1 MKNLIYKSVAIIAAI
16 WFFSCGEKKVSR
28 EDIKE
33 STENMRETSEMLT
46 DLPATYKGYAP
57 ANGYDSVLMTLTLE
71 PGQGYHLTKEFYTG
85 GNSDTVDYE
94 RGKWIIEGEDIITT
108 SSNESTNGF
117 VKFKI
122 RSETHIQLTDSLGK
136 EVGDG
141 RNRDLIRIRDVTAG
155 SKY

>member
-1 MKNLIYKSVAIIAAI
+1 MKNLIYRSVVLFATVC
-16 WFFSCGEKKVSR
+16 FFACGEKKVTK

-33 STENMRETSEMLT
+33 STENMRETSQMLT
-46 DLPATYKGYAP
+46 DLPAIYRGYAP
-57 ANGYDSVLMTLTLE
+57 ANGYDSVLLTLTLE
-71 PGQGYHLTKEFYTG
+71 PGQGYHLSKEFYAG

-136 EVGDG
+136 EIGDG
-141 RNRDLIRIRDVTAG
+141 RNRDLVRIKDITAG
-155 SKY
+155 SK